1 MNDKSFWEI
10 VWELF
15 VLVCNTLLWNT
26 LFWNTLSAWHSF
38 FWNSHLSLS
47 WSLLWVAA
55 SPPALFTLFRE
66 VWVVWPPAPCRC
78 TMFTKC
84 CELPPTLWA
93 GSRRFRATP
102 YLELTI
108 KQTDRSEKPVKA
120 YVQEGPKLFQTWSD
134 AVVVVTVIRR
144 RSCQRSS
151 IVISEV
157 VIRSSY
163 NRGIYK

>member
-1 MNDKSFWEI
+1 MEY
-10 VWELF
+10 
-15 VLVCNTLLWNT
+15 
-26 LFWNTLSAWHSF
+26 
-38 FWNSHLSLS
+38 
-47 WSLLWVAA
+47 SLLEYSLCLAFFLLKL
-55 SPPALFTLFRE
+55 SFEPLLKSPLSCCIPPALFTLFRE

-84 CELPPTLWA
+84 CELPPTVWA

-144 RSCQRSS
+144 RSYQRSS